1 MKEKKEALAA
11 SKYQTLLPN
20 ISDYVLYYSKKRK
33 NSIALAEFDTGE
45 KITWKKFNQSVDAF
59 AAKLLSSGFKK
70 GDIIATSLPLL
81 KEHIYL
87 IYACYRT
94 GIIIAPLDLRLK
106 GEEIIYCFEK
116 IKPKA
121 YFFLGKTPLADFR
134 PIITEVMKSVS
145 GVKLWVQFQ
154 KEPEFIMEG
163 ATGIADF
170 AKDIKK
176 LYIKSL
182 FTGIVKKARSLV
194 EKRDPCLI
202 IFTTGSTGS
211 PKPALLCH
219 ENILIQ
225 NIGLAVAFEM
235 GEEDTMLV
243 NLPPS
248 HVGCITEQ
256 LSTSIYGGCK
266 SVILHI
272 FNAEKSLKAIEQEKV
287 TVIGQIPAL
296 FNLEWQLPDYAKYDL
311 SSLRFILYGGQEVPV
326 EFLKKMQAMAP
337 KIGSGLGLTETAG
350 FCTYTD
356 TDAMVAE
363 IARSIGYDMKLTPIS
378 IREPMTREGL
388 AGKELPAGEIGE
400 ICFAGPQIFLGYY
413 KDEENTSKAVSKDRV
428 CYTGDLGYYDNEG
441 LHFVGRA
448 KFVIKPKGYQVY
460 PQDVV
465 NHISQK
471 LGARASAIACV
482 GVSHDIY
489 MEAIM
494 AFVELAPG
502 ASVTPE
508 EVIASCSDISSYSR
522 PSHAVI
528 LQPGNMP
535 LNRVAKVDYMNLKNQ
550 ALKIIDELRE
560 KGRWDRGTDSLE

>member
-1 MKEKKEALAA
+1 MNQNKEVLAA
-11 SKYQTLLPN
+11 LKYENLLSN
-20 ISDYVLYYSKKRK
+20 LADYVRYYSRKRK
-33 NSIALAEFDTGE
+33 KSIALAEFDTGE
-45 KITWKKFNQSVDAF
+45 KISWKKFNQSVDAF

-94 GIIIAPLDLRLK
+94 GIIVAPLDLRLR
-106 GEEIIYCFEK
+106 GEEIIYCFNK

-121 YFFLGKTPLADFR
+121 YFFLGKTPVADFR
-134 PIITEVMKSVS
+134 PVIAEVIKNVS

-163 ATGIADF
+163 VTGISEF
-170 AKDIKK
+170 AEDIKK
-176 LYIKSL
+176 IYIRSL
-182 FTGIVKKARSLV
+182 FSGAVKKARYLV
-194 EKRDPCLI
+194 EKRDPALI

-225 NIGLAVAFEM
+225 NIGLSVAFEM
-235 GEEDTMLV
+235 GENDTMLV

-248 HVGCITEQ
+248 HVGCVTEQ
-256 LSTSIYGGCK
+256 LATSIFGGCK

-272 FNAEKSLKAIEQEKV
+272 FNAEKSLKAIEQERV

-337 KIGSGLGLTETAG
+337 KIGTGLGLTETAG

-356 TDAMVAE
+356 TDATISE
-363 IARSIGYDMKLTPIS
+363 IARSIGYEMKLTPIS
-378 IREPMTREGL
+378 IREPIRSDGM
-388 AGKELPAGEIGE
+388 AGKEMKPGEIGE
-400 ICFAGPQIFLGYY
+400 ICFSGPQIFPGYY
-413 KDEENTSKAVSKDRV
+413 DDQESTARALSGDGV
-428 CYTGDLGYYDNEG
+428 CYTGDMGYYDNEG
-441 LHFVGRA
+441 LHFSGRG
-448 KFVIKPKGYQVY
+448 KFIIKPRGFNVY

-465 NHISQK
+465 NHISKK
-471 LGARASAIACV
+471 LGVRAAAIACI
-482 GVSHDIY
+482 GVPHNIY

-494 AFVELAPG
+494 AFVEPAPG
-502 ASVTPE
+502 AGITPE
-508 EVIASCSDISSYSR
+508 EVIDSCSDISIYSR
-522 PSHAVI
+522 PSYAVI
-528 LQPGNMP
+528 LEPGSMP
-535 LNRVAKVDYMNLKNQ
+535 LNRVAKIDYMKLKSRS
-550 ALKIIDELRE
+550 AEIIDELRE
-560 KGRWDRGTDSLE
+560 KGLWDKVTPNIV

>member
-11 SKYQTLLPN
+11 SQYENLLPN
-20 ISDYVLYYSKKRK
+20 LADYVHLYSKKRK
-33 NSIALAEFDTGE
+33 NSTALAEFDTGD
-45 KITWKKFNQSVDAF
+45 IISWKKFNQSVNAF
-59 AAKLLSSGFKK
+59 AAKLLSCGFKK

-81 KEHIYL
+81 KEHVYL

-116 IKPKA
+116 IKPKG

-134 PIITEVMKSVS
+134 PIITEVMNSVT
-145 GVKLWVQFQ
+145 GVDLWVQFQ
-154 KEPEFIMEG
+154 KEPEFIMDG
-163 ATGIADF
+163 VTGIAEF

-176 LYIKSL
+176 IFIKSL
-182 FTGIVKKARSLV
+182 FTGAVKKARRLV

-225 NIGLAVAFEM
+225 NIGLSVAFELTA
-235 GEEDTMLV
+235 DDAMLV

-256 LSTSIYGGCK
+256 LATSIFGGCK

-272 FNAEKSLKAIEQEKV
+272 FNAEKSLKAIEKERV

-326 EFLKKMQAMAP
+326 EFLKKMQSMAP
-337 KIGSGLGLTETAG
+337 KIGTGLGLTETAG

-356 TDAMVAE
+356 VDAIVTE

-388 AGKELPAGEIGE
+388 AGKELPSGEIGE

-413 KDEENTSKAVSKDRV
+413 KDEDNTIKAVSKDRV

-465 NHISQK
+465 NHISRK
-471 LGARASAIACV
+471 LGARASSIACV
-482 GVSHDIY
+482 GVPHDIY
-489 MEAIM
+489 MEAII
-494 AFVELAPG
+494 AFVEPAPG
-502 ASVTPE
+502 SSITPE
-508 EVIASCSDISSYSR
+508 EVIGSCSDISSYSR
-522 PSHAVI
+522 PSYAVI
-528 LQPGNMP
+528 LEPGNMP

-550 ALKIIDELRE
+550 AIKIIDDLRGE
-560 KGRWDRGTDSLE
+560 GKWDRGSDHPE

>member
-11 SKYQTLLPN
+11 SQYENLLPN
-20 ISDYVLYYSKKRK
+20 LADYVHLYSKKRK
-33 NSIALAEFDTGE
+33 NSTALAEFDTGE
-45 KITWKKFNQSVDAF
+45 IISWKKFNQSVNAF
-59 AAKLLSSGFKK
+59 AAKLLSCGFKK

-94 GIIIAPLDLRLK
+94 GIIVAPLDLRLK

-116 IKPKA
+116 IKPKG

-134 PIITEVMKSVS
+134 PIITEVMKSVK
-145 GVKLWVQFQ
+145 GVDLWVQFQ

-163 ATGIADF
+163 ATGISEF

-176 LYIKSL
+176 IFIKSL
-182 FTGIVKKARSLV
+182 FTGAVKKARKLV

-225 NIGLAVAFEM
+225 NIGLSVAFELNA
-235 GEEDTMLV
+235 EDAMLV

-256 LSTSIYGGCK
+256 LATSIFGGCK
-266 SVILHI
+266 SAILHI
-272 FNAEKSLKAIEQEKV
+272 FNAEKSLKAIEKERV

-296 FNLEWQLPDYAKYDL
+296 FNLEWQLPDYEKYDL

-326 EFLKKMQAMAP
+326 EFLKKMQSMAP
-337 KIGSGLGLTETAG
+337 KIGTGLGLTETAG

-356 TDAMVAE
+356 VDAMVTE
-363 IARSIGYDMKLTPIS
+363 IARSIGYDMKLCPIS
-378 IREPMTREGL
+378 IREPMTREGF

-413 KDEENTSKAVSKDRV
+413 KDEENTVKAVSRDRV

-465 NHISQK
+465 NHISRK

-482 GVSHDIY
+482 GVPHDIY
-489 MEAIM
+489 MEAII
-494 AFVELAPG
+494 AFVEPAPG
-502 ASVTPE
+502 SSITPE
-508 EVIASCSDISSYSR
+508 EVIDSCSDISSYSR
-522 PSHAVI
+522 PSFAVI
-528 LQPGNMP
+528 LEPGNMP
-535 LNRVAKVDYMNLKNQ
+535 LNRVAKVDYMNLKKQ
-550 ALKIIDELRE
+550 AITIIDGLRE
-560 KGRWDRGTDSLE
+560 KGEWDRGADNRE

>member
-11 SKYQTLLPN
+11 SKYENLLPN
-20 ISDYVLYYSKKRK
+20 LADYIRHYSKKRK
-33 NSIALAEFDTGE
+33 NFTALAEFDTGE
-45 KITWKKFNQSVDAF
+45 NISWKKFNQSVDAF
-59 AAKLLSSGFKK
+59 AAKLLSLGFKK
-70 GDIIATSLPLL
+70 GDIVATSLPLL
-81 KEHIYL
+81 KEHVYL

-94 GIIIAPLDLRLK
+94 GIILAPLDLRLK
-106 GEEIIYCFEK
+106 GEEIIYCFKK
-116 IKPKA
+116 IQPKA

-134 PIITEVMKSVS
+134 PMITEVMNNVS
-145 GVKLWVQFQ
+145 GVNLWVQFQ
-154 KEPEFIMEG
+154 KEPEFIIKG
-163 ATGIADF
+163 AVGITDF

-176 LYIKSL
+176 VYIKSL
-182 FTGIVKKARSLV
+182 FSGTVRKARSLV

-225 NIGLAVAFEM
+225 NIGLSVAFEM
-235 GEEDTMLV
+235 TENDTMLV

-248 HVGCITEQ
+248 HVGCVTEQ
-256 LSTSIYGGCK
+256 LATSIFGGCK

-326 EFLKKMQAMAP
+326 EFLRKMQAMAP
-337 KIGSGLGLTETAG
+337 KIGTGLGLTETAG

-356 TDAMVAE
+356 TDAMITE
-363 IARSIGYDMKLTPIS
+363 IARSIGFEMKLTPIS
-378 IREPMTREGL
+378 IREPMTREGF
-388 AGKELPAGEIGE
+388 AGKELARGEIGE
-400 ICFAGPQIFLGYY
+400 ICFSGPQIFPGYY
-413 KDEENTSKAVSKDRV
+413 KDEESTAKSVSKDRV

-482 GVSHDIY
+482 GVPHDIY

-494 AFVELAPG
+494 AFVEPAPG
-502 ASVTPE
+502 ANITPE
-508 EVIASCSDISSYSR
+508 EVIETCSDISSYSR

-528 LQPGNMP
+528 LEPGNMP
-535 LNRVAKVDYMNLKNQ
+535 LNRVAKVDYMSLKTQ
-550 ALKIIDELRE
+550 AIKIIDELRE
-560 KGRWDRGTDSLE
+560 KGDWDRGVDSSE

>member
-1 MKEKKEALAA
+1 MNEKKELLAA
-11 SKYQTLLPN
+11 SKYENLLPN
-20 ISDYVLYYSKKRK
+20 LADYVRYYSKKRK
-33 NSIALAEFDTGE
+33 NFTALAEFDTGE
-45 KITWKKFNQSVDAF
+45 KISWKKFNQSVDAF

-106 GEEIIYCFEK
+106 GEEIIYCFGK

-134 PIITEVMKSVS
+134 PIITEVMKNIS
-145 GVKLWVQFQ
+145 GVNLWVQFQ
-154 KEPEFIMEG
+154 KEPEFIIDG
-163 ATGIADF
+163 ATGITDF

-176 LYIKSL
+176 IYIKSL
-182 FTGIVKKARSLV
+182 FSGVVKKARMQV

-211 PKPALLCH
+211 PKPAVLCH

-225 NIGLAVAFEM
+225 NIGLSVGFEM
-235 GEEDTMLV
+235 GEEDSMLV

-256 LSTSIYGGCK
+256 LATSVFGGCK

-272 FNAEKSLKAIEQEKV
+272 FNAEKSLKAIEQERV

-311 SSLRFILYGGQEVPV
+311 SSLRFILYGGQEVPL
-326 EFLKKMQAMAP
+326 EFLKKMQVMAS
-337 KIGSGLGLTETAG
+337 KIGTGLGLTETAG

-356 TDAMVAE
+356 TDAMIAE
-363 IARSIGYDMKLTPIS
+363 IARSIGYDMKITPIS
-378 IREPMTREGL
+378 IREPMGKDGM
-388 AGKELPAGEIGE
+388 AGKELVPGEIGE
-400 ICFAGPQIFLGYY
+400 ICFSGPQIFLGYY
-413 KDEENTSKAVSKDRV
+413 NDEVNTDKAVSKDRI
-428 CYTGDLGYYDNEG
+428 CYTGDLGYYDSEG

-465 NHISQK
+465 NHISRK
-471 LGARASAIACV
+471 LGARAAAIACV
-482 GVSHDIY
+482 GVPHDIY

-494 AFVELAPG
+494 VFVELAPG
-502 ASVTPE
+502 DAITPE
-508 EVIASCSDISSYSR
+508 EVIQSCDDISSYSR
-522 PSHAVI
+522 PLHAVI
-528 LQPGNMP
+528 LEPGSMP
-535 LNRVAKVDYMNLKNQ
+535 LNRVAKVDYMNLKSK
-550 ALKIIDELRE
+550 AVKIIDELRE
-560 KGRWDRGTDSLE
+560 KGDWDRSVDSSE

>member
-11 SKYQTLLPN
+11 SQYENLLPN
-20 ISDYVLYYSKKRK
+20 LADYVHLYSKKRK
-33 NSIALAEFDTGE
+33 NSTALAEFDTGE
-45 KITWKKFNQSVDAF
+45 VVSWKKFNQSVNAF
-59 AAKLLSSGFKK
+59 AAKLLSCGFKK

-116 IKPKA
+116 IKPKG

-134 PIITEVMKSVS
+134 PIITEVMKSVK
-145 GVKLWVQFQ
+145 GVDLWVQFQ

-163 ATGIADF
+163 VTGIAEF

-176 LYIKSL
+176 IFIKSL
-182 FTGIVKKARSLV
+182 FTGAVKKARKLV

-225 NIGLAVAFEM
+225 NIGLSVAFELNA
-235 GEEDTMLV
+235 DDAMLV

-256 LSTSIYGGCK
+256 LATSIFGGCK
-266 SVILHI
+266 SAILHI
-272 FNAEKSLKAIEQEKV
+272 FNAEKSLKAIEKESV

-296 FNLEWQLPDYAKYDL
+296 FNLEWQLPDYGKYDL

-337 KIGSGLGLTETAG
+337 KIGTGLGLTETAG

-356 TDAMVAE
+356 VDAIVTE

-378 IREPMTREGL
+378 IREPMTRDGL
-388 AGKELPAGEIGE
+388 AGKELPSGEIGE

-413 KDEENTSKAVSKDRV
+413 KDEENTAKAVSKDRV

-471 LGARASAIACV
+471 LGARASSIACV
-482 GVSHDIY
+482 GVPHDIY
-489 MEAIM
+489 MEAII
-494 AFVELAPG
+494 AFVEPAPG
-502 ASVTPE
+502 SVITPE
-508 EVIASCSDISSYSR
+508 EVISSCSDISSYSR
-522 PSHAVI
+522 PSYAVI
-528 LQPGNMP
+528 LEPGNMP

-550 ALKIIDELRE
+550 AIKIIDGLRE
-560 KGRWDRGTDSLE
+560 KGEWDRGSDMRE